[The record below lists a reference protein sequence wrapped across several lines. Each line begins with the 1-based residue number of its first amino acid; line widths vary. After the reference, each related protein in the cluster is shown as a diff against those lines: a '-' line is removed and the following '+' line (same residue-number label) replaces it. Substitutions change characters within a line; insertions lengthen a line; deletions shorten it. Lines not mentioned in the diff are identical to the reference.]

1 MSDIKDRLAKV
12 EELISDE
19 KFLTNKGVANE
30 VGIHIFQYDPKDEIT
45 VRSFFEELKQAQG
58 KPFRFVEC
66 DLFEIFLQICDE
78 KHLTKN
84 IEKTEEKRGKDYLLT
99 NIHKAVPV
107 ELYVQKMQY
116 EPHEQGDILLITGVG
131 KVYPFMRSH
140 TVLNNIQH
148 MFSDIPVIMLY
159 PGSYDGQSLK
169 LFSKFTDDNYYRAFN
184 LI

>member
-1 MSDIKDRLAKV
+1 MSDINERLAKV
-12 EELISDE
+12 EELISDD

-30 VGIHIFQYDPKDEIT
+30 VGIHIFQYDPQDEII
-45 VRSFFEELKQAQG
+45 VRSFFEELRQASG
-58 KPFRFVEC
+58 KPFRFIEC
-66 DLFEIFLQICDE
+66 DLFEIFLQICEE

-84 IEKTEEKRGKDYLLT
+84 IEKTEEKRGKEYLLN

-107 ELYVQKMQY
+107 DLYIQHMQY
-116 EPHEQGDILLITGVG
+116 EPHELGDILLITGVG
-131 KVYPFMRSH
+131 KVFPYMRSH
-140 TVLNNIQH
+140 IVLNNIQH
-148 MFSDIPVIMLY
+148 LFSDIPVIMLY